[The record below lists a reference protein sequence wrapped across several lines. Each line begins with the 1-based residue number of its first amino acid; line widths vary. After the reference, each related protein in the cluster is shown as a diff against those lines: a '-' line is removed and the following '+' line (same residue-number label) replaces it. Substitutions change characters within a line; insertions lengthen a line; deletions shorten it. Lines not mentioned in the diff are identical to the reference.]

1 MFRSRR
7 AAAVVM
13 GSMLLA
19 GMALTPATVAQTPTD
34 LSLWVFVDDHARF
47 LEDQAALW
55 NAANPDRPIT
65 ITAEVIPYEDMHNNL
80 LAAFVAGSGA
90 PDLVDIEIGKFS
102 TFVKTEDNV
111 HLLDLTA
118 EVAPYLPDLVA
129 TRMAPYQAY
138 GKQLGLDYHLG
149 SYLMYYNRV
158 LLEQAGIDPDAIKTW
173 DDYVAAGKTFQEKF
187 PDKSWTAVGGQE
199 YFTASGLMGQ
209 NGGGLYNAAGEL
221 IVNSP
226 ANVEALQ
233 FLTDMVNVHHIAI
246 PTPGGNVH
254 SADFYAALTNQQ
266 VASVWMPQW
275 YMIRPPWQD
284 AEAPLCGSMIVRRM
298 PMFKEDG
305 FTTTTGGGTGTAV
318 TDQTPEAEQQVA
330 KDFLAFAKLTKTA
343 QKALYTDLG
352 FDPYRMD
359 VYDDPELAVPND
371 CFSGEDTFSIIKSG
385 LGNVAPE
392 YVGPMSPEAR
402 TYIST
407 TTLDQIVNQGKPVA
421 DALAEAQSQVE
432 AMQ

>member
-1 MFRSRR
+1 
-7 AAAVVM
+7 
-13 GSMLLA
+13 
-19 GMALTPATVAQTPTD
+19 
-34 LSLWVFVDDHARF
+34 
-47 LEDQAALW
+47 
-55 NAANPDRPIT
+55 
-65 ITAEVIPYEDMHNNL
+65 
-80 LAAFVAGSGA
+80 
-90 PDLVDIEIGKFS
+90 
-102 TFVKTEDNV
+102 
-111 HLLDLTA
+111 
-118 EVAPYLPDLVA
+118 
-129 TRMAPYQAY
+129 
-138 GKQLGLDYHLG
+138 
-149 SYLMYYNRV
+149 
-158 LLEQAGIDPDAIKTW
+158 
-173 DDYVAAGKTFQEKF
+173 
-187 PDKSWTAVGGQE
+187 
-199 YFTASGLMGQ
+199 MGQ

-226 ANVEALQ
+226 ENIEALQ
-233 FLTDMVNVHHIAI
+233 LLTDMVNVHHIAI

-266 VASVWMPQW
+266 VASIWMPQW

-284 AEAPLCGSMIVRRM
+284 AQAPLCGSMIVRRM
-298 PMFKEDG
+298 PMFKPDG

-318 TDQTPEAEQQVA
+318 TDQTPAAEQQVA
-330 KDFLAFAKLTKTA
+330 KDFLAFAKLTKDA

-359 VYDDPELAVPND
+359 VYDDPELSVPNQ

-407 TTLDQIVNQGKPVA
+407 TTLDQIVNGGKPVA